1 MSFFKGDV
9 IIYVLVHTVHL
20 LSAFIYGG
28 FLLVDFFFL
37 SKMPQTL
44 NPEEQSKAR
53 EAIMMH
59 VRKVVPYS
67 LFVAVGTGLYLI
79 SQVFGKIDDG
89 GLSHFQI
96 LLLIK
101 AIFGLWLGIRGFNQK
116 VFGINPWV
124 FTSHT
129 LPFILVVTIIIL
141 SQLMYA

>member
-1 MSFFKGDV
+1 MSQS
-9 IIYVLVHTVHL
+9 LT
-20 LSAFIYGG
+20 
-28 FLLVDFFFL
+28 
-37 SKMPQTL
+37 
-44 NPEEQSKAR
+44 PEEHTKAR

-79 SQVFGKIDDG
+79 SQVFGTVDSS
-89 GLSHFQI
+89 GLNHFQI

-101 AIFGLWLGIRGFNQK
+101 AIFGIWLGIRGFNQK

-124 FTSHT
+124 FKSHT
-129 LPFILVVTIIIL
+129 LPFILVLSIIIL